1 MTWLSVEIVK
11 VNTLIDIGHFLRINL
26 LRDMILLGIKLAI
39 VETELE

>member
-26 LRDMILLGIKLAI
+26 LRDIWLGIKLAI
-39 VETELE
+39 VETELK